1 MRSVSN
7 FFLRSAVFGHSVHS
21 ADNMEPPL
29 DVLRPS
35 GLLLMYK
42 SMNYNTF
49 HVTFMYVYK
58 CMSIR
63 GLVPTLQYNYTCE
76 VKR

>member
-7 FFLRSAVFGHSVHS
+7 FCGLSYLDIACTQLITWNHCWMLFGPH
-21 ADNMEPPL
+21 
-29 DVLRPS
+29 

-63 GLVPTLQYNYTCE
+63 GLVPTLQYNYTIE

>member
-1 MRSVSN
+1 MVRSVSN
-7 FFLRSAVFGHSVHS
+7 FCSLPYLDISCTQLITWNHRWTLFGPH
-21 ADNMEPPL
+21 E
-29 DVLRPS
+29 
-35 GLLLMYK
+35 LLIMYK
-42 SMNYNTF
+42 SMNYTF
-49 HVTFMYVYK
+49 HVTYMYVYK